1 MSEKVFAKISKI
13 RSDYCSA
20 GDVVFRC
27 AIQHLI
33 DVGAKHF
40 SEEVVKDTLEEI
52 DKEHSVAKSEG
63 KHLIMSADFEK
74 AIVNCA
80 AELAN
85 IDSGILLAY
94 IQRNIWYDVGL
105 FDPSYNR
112 LKEIAK
118 ALLLPL
124 EHCHEYGAI
133 IEMLRDYGINDDELM
148 SVFGFSE
155 NDIYG
160 KEDENDFED

>member
-1 MSEKVFAKISKI
+1 MSAEVFAKISKI

-33 DVGAKHF
+33 DIGAKHF
-40 SEEVVKDTLEEI
+40 SEEAIKHAHREI
-52 DKEHSVAKSEG
+52 DRNHAVAKEDG

-74 AIVNCA
+74 AIVSCA

-85 IDSGILLAY
+85 IDSGVLLAY

-124 EHCHEYGAI
+124 EHYYEYGDI
-133 IEMLRDYGINDDELM
+133 IETLRNYGISDDELM
-148 SVFGFSE
+148 IVFGYSE

-160 KEDENDFED
+160 EKYGNDFED

>member
-1 MSEKVFAKISKI
+1 MSEEVFAKISKI

-40 SEEVVKDTLEEI
+40 YEEAVKDTLEEI

-74 AIVNCA
+74 SIVNCA
-80 AELAN
+80 AELAKV
-85 IDSGILLAY
+85 DTGVLLAY

-105 FDPSYNR
+105 FDPSYDR
-112 LKEIAK
+112 LKEITNMFSSH
-118 ALLLPL
+118 L
-124 EHCHEYGAI
+124 EAIFEYQDAI
-133 IEMLRDYGINDDELM
+133 DTLKSYGISDDELM
-148 SVFGFSE
+148 VVFGYSE

-160 KEDENDFED
+160 EEDKNDFES